1 MKAHEIVV
9 KVDMSQIEPIL
20 EKLYARIT
28 DLQNENAKLKD
39 ALEEAHDDLDE
50 AQERITD
57 LEGLPLH
64 S

>member
-28 DLQNENAKLKD
+28 DLQNENEELK
-39 ALEEAHDDLDE
+39 EK
-50 AQERITD
+50 ITD